1 MSAARTNDMMAENR
15 AQLIQVPDSTASL
28 PAGVER
34 VLVYPHPPE
43 ETNTEQEAV
52 PLSHY
57 LWVLHRYRWKILAF
71 MAFCVIATVIIS
83 KRLTPLYTAT
93 ATVDIDR
100 RLPSGVLGDQ
110 SSNSMAG
117 STDIEQ
123 FLVTQEKL
131 IQSDAVLRP
140 VVQQFHIG
148 KDATKKTSNRLP
160 LSRIENAPIVL
171 RGLTI
176 THPPNTL
183 LLLINYRSPDP
194 QRSADI
200 ANAIVKSYIAH
211 TFDIRFRAA
220 ADLSAF
226 MEKQIEELKA
236 RMERSAGALA
246 TFEKD
251 LDVIDP
257 EQKTSMFS
265 AQLLQLNTDLTN
277 AQAERVQREAAY
289 DSIKNGSL
297 EAAEVSDQGT
307 QLRELAARLDV
318 ADERFATAQAQYGTT
333 HPEYK
338 KAAGQVAEL
347 QRQMDALRQNISQR
361 VGAQYQEAVNREALL
376 KDAVAKSKAE
386 FDRMNARS
394 FQYQSL
400 KQEADTD
407 KTLYEELI
415 KKINESEMNAN
426 FQSNSIRLADKAR
439 PALYPSYPNT
449 RFNALI
455 ALVLSGLLAVSVAFF
470 MDAFDNTALDSEEL
484 ERRLHTVVLG
494 SLPATKFLP
503 GTLPMQDPV
512 MKPTGNSN
520 GSGPAAPPKPGDLA
534 NQSIAFQ
541 DGIRRLRSSILLSGN
556 RTQRIKS
563 LLVTSSMPGEGKS
576 TVTAHLAVAHSQQM
590 LRTLLIEGDMRRP
603 SITLGRSKTRGLS
616 NVVNNEVHWQD
627 EIQTSAEFPNLDIL
641 ATGPASRRAADRVGT
656 VLRKVLDEAE
666 REYDLVI
673 VDSPPLLGFAEP
685 LQMATLVDGVL
696 VLAWAGKTNR
706 NALASVLT
714 HLRRVHA
721 NIIGVTLNGMRPD
734 MTDHY
739 YYYGSHKEYGRYSK
753 SVNN

>member
-1 MSAARTNDMMAENR
+1 MMDENR
-15 AQLIQVPDSTASL
+15 VQVLHASEAAAAL

-34 VLVYPHPPE
+34 VLVYPQQPDE
-43 ETNTEQEAV
+43 SNSEQEAT

-57 LWVLHRYRWKILAF
+57 LWVLHRFRWKILAF
-71 MAFCVIATVIIS
+71 MAFCVIATVIVS
-83 KRLTPLYTAT
+83 KRLTPLYQAT

-100 RLPSGVLGDQ
+100 RLPSGVLGEQ

-117 STDIEQ
+117 SADIEQ

-140 VVQQFHIG
+140 VVQQFHLRNDAG
-148 KDATKKTSNRLP
+148 KRASKDLP
-160 LSRIENAPIVL
+160 LSRFEDAPIVL
-171 RGLTI
+171 KSLTV

-183 LLLINYRSPDP
+183 LLLIHYSSPDP

-226 MEKQIEELKA
+226 MAKQIEELKA
-236 RMERSAGALA
+236 KMERSASALA

-251 LDVIDP
+251 LDVINP

-277 AQAERVQREAAY
+277 AEADRVQKEAAY

-297 EAAEVSDQGT
+297 EAAEVSEQGT

-318 ADERFATAQAQYGTT
+318 ADEQFATARTHYGTT

-338 KAAGQVAEL
+338 KAAGLVAEL
-347 QRQMDALRQNISQR
+347 QRQMNALRQNIAQR
-361 VGAQYQEAVNREALL
+361 IGTQYQEAVNHEALL

-415 KKINESEMNAN
+415 KKINESEINAN
-426 FQSNSIRLADKAR
+426 FQSNSIRLADQAR

-455 ALVLSGLLAVSVAFF
+455 ALMLSGLLAISGVFL
-470 MDAFDNTALDSEEL
+470 MDALDNTALNSEEL

-512 MKPTGNSN
+512 MKPTANEN
-520 GSGPAAPPKPGDLA
+520 GSGPGTSPKPGDLA
-534 NQSIAFQ
+534 TQSNAFQ
-541 DGIRRLRSSILLSGN
+541 DAIRRLRSSILLSGN
-556 RTQRIKS
+556 TTQRIKS

-576 TVTAHLAVAHSQQM
+576 TVAVHLAVAHSQQM
-590 LRTLLIEGDMRRP
+590 YRTLLIEGDMRRP
-603 SITLGRSKTRGLS
+603 SITLGKSKARGLS
-616 NVVNNEVHWQD
+616 NVVNNETNWRD
-627 EIQTSAEFPNLDIL
+627 EVQTSADFPNLDIL
-641 ATGPASRRAADRVGT
+641 ATGSASRRAADLVGM
-656 VLRKVLDEAE
+656 VLRKILDEAE
-666 REYDLVI
+666 QEYDLVI

-685 LQMATLVDGVL
+685 LQMASLVDGVL

-714 HLRRVHA
+714 HLRRVNA
-721 NIIGVTLNGMRPD
+721 NIVGVALNGMRPD

-739 YYYGSHKEYGRYSK
+739 YYYGSQKEYGRYSK

>member
-1 MSAARTNDMMAENR
+1 MDENRVQVLHASESAAA
-15 AQLIQVPDSTASL
+15 L

-34 VLVYPHPPE
+34 VLVYPQQPDE
-43 ETNTEQEAV
+43 SNSEQEAI

-100 RLPSGVLGDQ
+100 RLPSGVLGEQ

-117 STDIEQ
+117 SADIEQ

-140 VVQQFHIG
+140 VVQQFHLR
-148 KDATKKTSNRLP
+148 KDAEKKTNKDLP
-160 LSRIENAPIVL
+160 LSRIEDAPIVL
-171 RGLTI
+171 KSLTV

-183 LLLINYRSPDP
+183 LLLINYSSPDP

-226 MEKQIEELKA
+226 MAKQIEELKA
-236 RMERSAGALA
+236 KMERSAGALA

-251 LDVIDP
+251 LDVINP
-257 EQKTSMFS
+257 EEKTSIFS
-265 AQLLQLNTDLTN
+265 SQLSQLNTDLTT
-277 AQAERVQREAAY
+277 AEADRVQKEAAY
-289 DSIKNGSL
+289 NAIKNGSL
-297 EAAEVSDQGT
+297 EAAEASDQGR
-307 QLRELAARLDV
+307 QLRELEARLDV
-318 ADERFATAQAQYGTT
+318 ANEKFATARTQYGTT

-338 KAAGQVAEL
+338 KAAGLVAEL
-347 QRQMDALRQNISQR
+347 QRQINALRQNISER
-361 VGAQYQEAVNREALL
+361 VAVQYQEAVNREALL
-376 KDAVAKSKAE
+376 KEAVATSKAQ
-386 FDRMNARS
+386 FDQMNARS

-415 KKINESEMNAN
+415 KKINESEINAN
-426 FQSNSIRLADKAR
+426 FQSNSIRLADQAR
-439 PALYPSYPNT
+439 PALYPSFPHT
-449 RFNALI
+449 GLNALI
-455 ALVLSGLLAVSVAFF
+455 ALMLSGLLAVSGVFL
-470 MDAFDNTALDSEEL
+470 MDAFDNTALNSEDL
-484 ERRLHTVVLG
+484 ERRLQTPVLG

-512 MKPTGNSN
+512 LKPTASSN
-520 GSGPAAPPKPGDLA
+520 GFGSVALPKPTDLA
-534 NQSIAFQ
+534 TQSIAFQ
-541 DGIRRLRSSILLSGN
+541 DAIRRLRSSILLSGN
-556 RTQRIKS
+556 TTNRIKS
-563 LLVTSSMPGEGKS
+563 LLVTSSVPGEGKS
-576 TVTAHLAVAHSQQM
+576 TVAVHLAVAHSQQM
-590 LRTLLIEGDMRRP
+590 YRTLLIEGGMRRP
-603 SITLGRSKTRGLS
+603 SNSLGMSKARGLS
-616 NVVNNEVHWQD
+616 NVVNNGTNWRDEV
-627 EIQTSAEFPNLDIL
+627 QTSADFPNLEIL

-656 VLRKVLDEAE
+656 VLRKILDEAE
-666 REYDLVI
+666 QEYDLVI
-673 VDSPPLLGFAEP
+673 VDTPPLLGFAEP

-714 HLRRVHA
+714 HLRRVNA
-721 NIIGVTLNGMRPD
+721 NIIGVALNGMRPEL
-734 MTDHY
+734 TDHY

-753 SVNN
+753 SVSD

>member
-1 MSAARTNDMMAENR
+1 MTSNPMTSENR
-15 AQLIQVPDSTASL
+15 VQVIHTSDSTAVL

-34 VLVYPHPPE
+34 VVVYSQPPE
-43 ETNTEQEAV
+43 ASDTEQESV

-71 MAFCVIATVIIS
+71 MAFCVISTVIIS

-100 RLPSGVLGDQ
+100 KLPSGVLGQQ
-110 SSNSMAG
+110 SNNSMG
-117 STDIEQ
+117 GTDDIEQ

-140 VVQQFHIG
+140 VVQQFHIRN
-148 KDATKKTSNRLP
+148 DAAKKISKGLP
-160 LSRIENAPIVL
+160 LSRIEDAPIL
-171 RGLTI
+171 LKKLTV
-176 THPPNTL
+176 THPPNSL
-183 LLLINYRSPDP
+183 LLLINYSSPDP

-226 MEKQIEELKA
+226 MAKQIEELKA

-265 AQLLQLNTDLTN
+265 AQLLQLNTALTT
-277 AQAERVQREAAY
+277 AEAERVQKEAAY
-289 DSIKNGSL
+289 DSIKSGSL
-297 EAAEVSDQGT
+297 ESAEASDQGK
-307 QLRELAARLDV
+307 QLRELAAHLDV
-318 ADERFATAQAQYGTT
+318 ANERFATAQAQYGTT

-338 KAAGQVAEL
+338 KTAGQVAEI

-361 VGAQYQEAVNREALL
+361 VDEQYQEAVNREALL

-415 KKINESEMNAN
+415 KKINESEINAS
-426 FQSNSIRLADKAR
+426 FQGNSIRLADHAR
-439 PALYPSYPNT
+439 PALYPSYPHT
-449 RFNALI
+449 GLNALI
-455 ALVLSGLLAVSVAFF
+455 AFMLSGLLAVSGVFL
-470 MDAFDNTALDSEEL
+470 MDALDNTALNSEDL
-484 ERRLHTVVLG
+484 ERRLHTTVLG

-503 GTLPMQDPV
+503 GSRPMQDPL
-512 MKPTGNSN
+512 MKPMGDSN
-520 GSGPAAPPKPGDLA
+520 GSGPGVSPKPGDPA

-541 DGIRRLRSSILLSGN
+541 DSIRRLRSSILLSGN
-556 RTQRIKS
+556 RTHGIKS

-576 TVTAHLAVAHSQQM
+576 TVAAHLAVAHSQQM

-603 SITLGRSKTRGLS
+603 SITLGRSKIRGLS
-616 NVVNNEVHWQD
+616 NVVNNEVDWRD
-627 EIQTSAEFPNLDIL
+627 EIQTSIDFPNLDIL

-656 VLRKVLDEAE
+656 VLRKILDEAE
-666 REYDLVI
+666 QEYDLVI
-673 VDSPPLLGFAEP
+673 VDTPPLLGFAEP

-696 VLAWAGKTNR
+696 ILAWAGKTNR
-706 NALASVLT
+706 NALLSVVT
-714 HLRRVHA
+714 HLKRVHA
-721 NIIGVTLNGMRPD
+721 NIVGIALNGMRPE

-739 YYYGSHKEYGRYSK
+739 YYYGSQKEYGRYTAA
-753 SVNN
+753 VDQ